1 MHSRFKLTL
10 VMAASCIL
18 ATAAVSAVQA
28 QSRVFPNPQ
37 AVSQYQNPDG
47 SYRSLADYV
56 RDVEG
61 TPCGMECT
69 RVSQRS
75 ARDYYGRADTRW

>member
-1 MHSRFKLTL
+1 MHWSFKLTR
-10 VMAASCIL
+10 VITASCIL
-18 ATAAVSAVQA
+18 ATAAVSSVQA

-37 AVSQYQNPDG
+37 AFSQYQNPDG
-47 SYRSLADYV
+47 SYRSLSDYV

-69 RVSQRS
+69 RASQRS
-75 ARDYYGRADTRW
+75 ARDFYGRADTRW